1 MRPVDAGPT
10 APVVPAD
17 RIRPVFD
24 HLEALTDERGLFE
37 HARLATPR
45 VEHGYCVDDVAR
57 ALVVTSQE
65 PHPGPVVQRLHEGY
79 LAFVLS
85 ALSPDGACHNRMDP
99 QGRWA
104 DDAGLGDWWG
114 RALWS
119 LGVAAA
125 SSPTAGRRAR
135 ALAGFR
141 IAAQR
146 RSPDHRASAFAA
158 LGAAELLRVRP
169 AEPAARALLEHLAH
183 TLGRQPAAPGWVWP
197 EPRLTY
203 ANATLA
209 EALLVAGATLPD
221 DDVLARGLELLTF
234 LMRTEVQDGRLSVT
248 PVAGRGPGEVGGG
261 FDQQPIEIAA
271 IAQACATA
279 HRVTGDPAWLTGVEL
294 AQRWFLG
301 DNDAAT
307 VMYDPATGAGYDG
320 LEPAGRNE
328 NQGAE
333 STLALLATAQL
344 ARQAAELR

>member
-1 MRPVDAGPT
+1 
-10 APVVPAD
+10 
-17 RIRPVFD
+17 
-24 HLEALTDERGLFE
+24 
-37 HARLATPR
+37 
-45 VEHGYCVDDVAR
+45 
-57 ALVVTSQE
+57 
-65 PHPGPVVQRLHEGY
+65 
-79 LAFVLS
+79 
-85 ALSPDGACHNRMDP
+85 
-99 QGRWA
+99 
-104 DDAGLGDWWG
+104 
-114 RALWS
+114 
-119 LGVAAA
+119 
-125 SSPTAGRRAR
+125 
-135 ALAGFR
+135 
-141 IAAQR
+141 
-146 RSPDHRASAFAA
+146 
-158 LGAAELLRVRP
+158 
-169 AEPAARALLEHLAH
+169 
-183 TLGRQPAAPGWVWP
+183 VWP